1 MNNNSFHL
9 IIYVYWGTFICLFIL
24 LFVQTS
30 AEGSCRFFPTSFA
43 VFILHWRWVSWR
55 IRASKKK
62 RKVRTTISI
71 PYWTRYYCPVSS
83 NVEEIKNTP
92 FLKFFKFCLRR
103 LEKQLELNFSL
114 RARSLWAR
122 DSTRILLKES
132 GNTLALW
139 GLLGWGTAP
148 WNQLKES
155 GIPLALWGGEVGDS
169 TRYSTKGI
177 RNRASSPG
185 CPGGGGQHPGFC

>member
-71 PYWTRYYCPVSS
+71 PYWTRYYYPVSS
-83 NVEEIKNTP
+83 NVEEIKKTP
-92 FLKFFKFCLRR
+92 FLKFFKF
-103 LEKQLELNFSL
+103 FSGDL
-114 RARSLWAR
+114 KSSWGW
-122 DSTRILLKES
+122 ILVCEQDLC
-132 GNTLALW
+132 GR
-139 GLLGWGTAP
+139 GTA
-148 WNQLKES
+148 
-155 GIPLALWGGEVGDS
+155 GIRNHVSSLGRGGGGGDS
-169 TRYSTKGI
+169 TLDSTK
-177 RNRASSPG
+177 ASRKP
-185 CPGGGGQHPGFC
+185 

>member
-83 NVEEIKNTP
+83 NVKEIKNTS
-92 FLKFFKFCLRR
+92 FLKFFKCFPQRV
-103 LEKQLELNFSL
+103 EKQPGLNVSL
-114 RARSLWAR
+114 RANSLGA
-122 DSTRILLKES
+122 
-132 GNTLALW
+132 
-139 GLLGWGTAP
+139 
-148 WNQLKES
+148 
-155 GIPLALWGGEVGDS
+155 GDS
-169 TRYSTKGI
+169 TRDSAKGI
-177 RNRASSPG
+177 RNPVSSPG
-185 CPGGGGQHPGFC
+185 CPGGGGQHLGFS